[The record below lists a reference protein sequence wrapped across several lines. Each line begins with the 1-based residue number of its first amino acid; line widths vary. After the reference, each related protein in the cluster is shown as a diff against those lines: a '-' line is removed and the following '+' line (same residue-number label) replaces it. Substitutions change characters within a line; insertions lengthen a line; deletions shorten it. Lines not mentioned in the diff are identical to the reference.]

1 VLECNCGSS
10 SDSIAANASL
20 GRRSAIDCGQMIR
33 PAAIDDAPDI
43 ARVHVAS
50 WHSTYGGLL
59 PGDFLDSLTED
70 AYADRWRRFIADRS
84 NLAYV
89 VDDGH
94 DGPVVGFA
102 SGGHERAGE
111 EGYKG
116 ELYAIYLLE
125 SAQGRGYGRELVR
138 AMVDG
143 LRGIGL
149 DDMIVWVLRDN
160 VPARDFYERMGGVY
174 IRTQPTTIGP
184 ATVEEVSYGWPNLAD
199 VRY

>member
-1 VLECNCGSS
+1 
-10 SDSIAANASL
+10 
-20 GRRSAIDCGQMIR
+20 MIR
-33 PAAIDDAPDI
+33 PADINDAPAI

-50 WHSTYGGLL
+50 WRSTYGEVL

-89 VDDGH
+89 VDDGDH
-94 DGPVVGFA
+94 SDGPVVGFA

-111 EGYKG
+111 AGYKG

-125 SAQGRGYGRELVR
+125 SAQGRGYGRALMR
-138 AMVDG
+138 AIVGG

-149 DDMIVWVLRDN
+149 DDMIVWVLREN

-184 ATVEEVSYGWPNLAD
+184 ATVEEVSYGWPKLAD